1 MKRGSVKWTLVLTSL
16 ALPVLLSACARTNNY
31 VRTGAAREARP
42 EGCELTVYT
51 KTPELRYT
59 EIGVVE
65 FGALGGGGKGRAQ
78 NIGEAKE
85 RAAEHACK
93 EGGNALILRGD
104 GSGGFVRA
112 IVIATAAPDAA
123 PTPDA
128 APAP

>member
-1 MKRGSVKWTLVLTSL
+1 MTRGSVSWMLVLTSV
-16 ALPVLLSACARTNNY
+16 AFLSACARTNNY
-31 VRTGAAREARP
+31 VRTGAAREPRP
-42 EGCELTVYT
+42 EGCELKVYT

-93 EGGNALILRGD
+93 EGGNALILRAD
-104 GSGGFVRA
+104 GRGGYVRA
-112 IVIATAAPDAA
+112 IVIATAEGAP
-123 PTPDA
+123 PP
-128 APAP
+128 PSP